1 MSSSRGGRPTQ
12 PSRLTRP
19 SRRSSASPSGKLRP
33 SSHSAGK
40 GSAGSSVK
48 GGGSTSAKPS
58 VSSGSCSSVNTGD
71 SATARRSPAGLASP
85 QVTGSPKKTVKTPST
100 PSPELKIST
109 SMKAQA
115 LAQQRR
121 ARMQAQE
128 EKAPASPQQGSSSS
142 KQRPKRHM
150 LQHQG
155 SSSDLSKSRSVS
167 PDSQRVPAPHKGE
180 WESSSD
186 QSRSS
191 TPDCLR
197 QQCRRRL
204 VKQSSSSDD
213 PCSERFD
220 ILWRLRT
227 DEFRKESP
235 LVAAPRNTASSTLK
249 QPKLNGTGRQ
259 YSLDSALSSPE
270 APQQLSLKSML
281 SLCRNSGGGD
291 RRGSKLRRQK
301 EVCVEEEE
309 DDAETSGPGG
319 RGGWPS
325 LTVTHSSPVDPAP
338 SSPSANTGCN
348 GLRVKSHSL
357 DRDKDNDWESEL
369 LKVLDANA
377 VSASSSPATT
387 PDGRRP
393 SLLRRLKSLSR
404 VSRQKTANDD
414 YGKGKHA
421 PGTRQR
427 VVLLREDPRGGQY
440 AVLAAILD
448 VSLKS
453 HSP

>member
-1 MSSSRGGRPTQ
+1 MSSSRGGRPAQ

-40 GSAGSSVK
+40 ASAGSGVK
-48 GGGSTSAKPS
+48 GDGNTSVKPS
-58 VSSGSCSSVNTGD
+58 VSSGPCSSVRTGD
-71 SATARRSPAGLASP
+71 GAAARRSPAALASP
-85 QVTGSPKKTVKTPST
+85 QVTGSPKKTVKASST

-115 LAQQRR
+115 LTQQRR
-121 ARMQAQE
+121 ARLQAQE
-128 EKAPASPQQGSSSS
+128 KAPTSSQEDSS

-167 PDSQRVPAPHKGE
+167 PDSQRVPALHKGE

-191 TPDCLR
+191 TPDGLR

-227 DEFRKESP
+227 DDLRKESP
-235 LVAAPRNTASSTLK
+235 LAGTPKNNASSTLK
-249 QPKLNGTGRQ
+249 QHRLNGTGRQ
-259 YSLDSALSSPE
+259 YSLDSVLASPE
-270 APQQLSLKSML
+270 TPQLSLKSML
-281 SLCRNSGGGD
+281 SLCRNSGGD
-291 RRGSKLRRQK
+291 KRGSKLKRQK
-301 EVCVEEEE
+301 EVCVEEEG
-309 DDAETSGPGG
+309 DAETFGPGG
-319 RGGWPS
+319 RGAWPS
-325 LTVTHSSPVDPAP
+325 LTVTHSSPVDSAP
-338 SSPSANTGCN
+338 SSPATNTGCN
-348 GLRVKSHSL
+348 GQKVKSHSL

-369 LKVLDANA
+369 LQVLDANA
-377 VSASSSPATT
+377 VSASSSPCTT

-404 VSRQKTANDD
+404 VSRQKAVNDD
-414 YGKGKHA
+414 YGKGKHS
-421 PGTRQR
+421 PGTRQ
-427 VVLLREDPRGGQY
+427 
-440 AVLAAILD
+440 
-448 VSLKS
+448 
-453 HSP
+453 